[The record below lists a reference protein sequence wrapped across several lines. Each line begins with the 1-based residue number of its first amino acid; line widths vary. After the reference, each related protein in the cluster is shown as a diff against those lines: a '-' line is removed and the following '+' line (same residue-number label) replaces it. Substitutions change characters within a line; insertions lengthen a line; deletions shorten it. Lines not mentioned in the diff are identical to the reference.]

1 MMDASD
7 YNNLILIGLFV
18 ILSIS
23 YIGSLYFTGISM
35 LFLLD
40 AYKRWTIDYIKYKI
54 HKRKQS

>member
-23 YIGSLYFTGISM
+23 YIGLMYCTGLSILFT
-35 LFLLD
+35 LD

-54 HKRKQS
+54 HKRKQL